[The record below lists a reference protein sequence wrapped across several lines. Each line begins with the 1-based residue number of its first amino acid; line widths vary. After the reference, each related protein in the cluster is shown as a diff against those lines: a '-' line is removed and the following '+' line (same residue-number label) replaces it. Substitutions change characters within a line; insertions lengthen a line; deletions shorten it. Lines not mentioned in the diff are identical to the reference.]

1 MTVKVVLKGPETRV
15 LEVPE
20 GTWHI
25 LADRAPTPEELP
37 DPRAAFAEWV
47 RSGSL
52 FEELTAVFVP
62 RDPAGGLTCRAFRS
76 LFSGFELYRAETP
89 EGDLL
94 LTDDFRIAGRAA
106 GRKTLPVTSLA
117 DFLLFQHPA
126 GRDTFLPGV
135 YRLGPGEALTVHPA
149 EPGRLLLEQA
159 ETVRLPAAVS
169 PAEALERSG
178 EALSAAVAKALE
190 GVPDAAVLLSG
201 GIDSTLVALFAG
213 NRAAALHAEIDCPEL
228 ACEEDYAEASARE
241 LGRPLAR
248 VVFSEEDFL
257 DDLTDA
263 VRAIG
268 RPFPVT
274 NYQVLFHNRLF
285 RLPWG
290 LFLSG
295 DLSDRLF
302 GHPIEAQGTWMESPL
317 SALVLYCPPG
327 LLCGMFGRDLV
338 ESRVRLYE
346 EALERVI
353 GSGSE
358 ALPGSR
364 KIDLAIFF
372 GLSYWVHYFRP
383 LAAAYGKRFIAPFG
397 RRGVFEAAL
406 SCPARHELGAP
417 HPKPLLREMLR
428 QRLPG
433 YPADGKKGGSGVPR
447 TRFCL
452 EGPMKDFFRRR
463 ELPSNMDSR
472 FLPVLREPAWETS
485 ALVLQAACYR
495 LWEDTL

>member
-1 MTVKVVLKGPETRV
+1 VDWLR
-15 LEVPE
+15 
-20 GTWHI
+20 
-25 LADRAPTPEELP
+25 
-37 DPRAAFAEWV
+37 F
-47 RSGSL
+47 GSC

-62 RDPAGGLTCRAFRS
+62 RDGAGNLPCRAFRS
-76 LFSGFELYRAETP
+76 LFSGFELFRVETP
-89 EGDLL
+89 DGGLL
-94 LTDDFRIAGRAA
+94 LTDDFRTAGRAGGKKA
-106 GRKTLPVTSLA
+106 LPATSLA
-117 DFLLFQHPA
+117 DYLLFQHPA

-135 YRLGPGEALTVHPA
+135 FRLGPGEALSVHPA
-149 EPGRLLLEQA
+149 EPLRAALEQV
-159 ETVRLPAAVS
+159 ETVRLPSEVS
-169 PAEALERSG
+169 AAEALERSR
-178 EALSAAVAKALE
+178 EALSAAVAKAVE
-190 GVPDAAVLLSG
+190 SVPDAAVLLSG
-201 GIDSTLVALFAG
+201 GIDSTLVAFFAG

-228 ACEEDYAEASARE
+228 ACEEDFAEAARRE
-241 LGRPLAR
+241 LGRPLVKA
-248 VVFSEEDFL
+248 VFSEEDFL
-257 DDLTDA
+257 EELSDA
-263 VRAIG
+263 VGAIG

-285 RLPWG
+285 RYPWS

-302 GHPIEAQGTWMESPL
+302 GHPIEGRGNWMDSPL
-317 SALVLYCPPG
+317 SALVLYCPPS
-327 LLCGMFGRDLV
+327 LLCEIFGRDLV

-353 GSGSE
+353 GPGFE

-383 LAAAYGKRFIAPFG
+383 LAAAHGKRFVAPFG
-397 RRGVFEAAL
+397 RRAVFEAAL

-428 QRLPG
+428 ELLPG

-452 EGPMKDFFRRR
+452 EGPMKGFFRRR
-463 ELPSNMDSR
+463 ELPSNLDSR
-472 FLPVLREPAWETS
+472 FLQVLREPARETS